1 MAQIVPQTNQAPAA
15 SQQQQQI
22 QIKIADDILKGAYA
36 NMAQISH
43 NQEEFI
49 LDFMNIFFG
58 QRQGI
63 VSSRVIVSP
72 GHMKRIAA
80 AMAEN
85 IKRYEEKFGPIP
97 DNTQSQEA
105 NFGFRTE

>member
-1 MAQIVPQTNQAPAA
+1 MTQNQQPAGTPE
-15 SQQQQQI
+15 QQI
-22 QIKIADDILKGAYA
+22 QIKITDELLPGAYS

-49 LDFMNIFFG
+49 LDFMNIFFA
-58 QRQGI
+58 QKQGV

-72 GHMKRIAA
+72 AHMKRITA
-80 AMAEN
+80 AMQEN
-85 IKRYEEKFGPIP
+85 LKRYEEKFGNIP
-97 DNTQSQEA
+97 ENNNPQEN